1 MAQTRQPQRARLGLL
16 LALGAPLVL
25 SACIMVPVGH
35 RYGGGG
41 PYAENDDGDVV
52 TVAPPAPQVEVVVAA
67 PGPGYFWIGGYWG
80 WIGGR
85 HVWVGGRWDT
95 YRPGWRWVPF
105 GWGRYRHGWRASP
118 GRWERH

>member
-1 MAQTRQPQRARLGLL
+1 MAQTQQPQRARLGLL

-25 SACIMVPVGH
+25 SACIVVPVGH
-35 RYGGGG
+35 RYGSGG
-41 PYAENDDGDVV
+41 PSPENDDGDVV
-52 TVAPPAPQVEVVVAA
+52 TVAPPAPQGEVVVAA